1 MQYGLIAQE
10 VETILPNLINDN
22 TQPAVYDS
30 LGNVSIPEVHFKGL
44 EYQQL
49 IPFLIKG
56 IQEQQSQI
64 QSRDSAINSLNDRL
78 TALENC
84 INGLNLC
91 GNNQAIQQNNANNQ
105 NSSITNVE
113 LKDAQSIV
121 LEQNVPNP
129 FAEQTTINYF
139 LPDDVNKA
147 QLLFYNAQGKLIQSL
162 ELSQKGKG
170 SINVFASDLSNGI
183 YTYTL
188 VVDGK
193 IIETKKMVKN

>member
-1 MQYGLIAQE
+1 
-10 VETILPNLINDN
+10 
-22 TQPAVYDS
+22 
-30 LGNVSIPEVHFKGL
+30 VSIPEVHFKGL

-49 IPFLIKG
+49 IPFLIKC